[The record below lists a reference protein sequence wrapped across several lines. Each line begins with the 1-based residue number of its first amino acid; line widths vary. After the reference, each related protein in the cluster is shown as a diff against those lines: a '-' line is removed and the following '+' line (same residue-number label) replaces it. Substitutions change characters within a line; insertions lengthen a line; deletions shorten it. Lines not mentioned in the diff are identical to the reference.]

1 MLDLKIYTVGI
12 SGSGEGKIIYLLPS
26 PPKLY
31 YCITTNLFYKSI
43 FFAFD
48 DENIIIID
56 HDKTN
61 ILTFKKQF
69 DFMLRNI
76 HSKF

>member
-1 MLDLKIYTVGI
+1 MLAYLGVGRAKLYIY
-12 SGSGEGKIIYLLPS
+12 S
-26 PPKLY
+26 PPLPKLY
-31 YCITTNLFYKSI
+31 YCIITNLFYKNI

-61 ILTFKKQF
+61 ILRNNLILCFEIFTQHFKPI
-69 DFMLRNI
+69 LYP
-76 HSKF
+76 